1 MFSQEELALIY
12 QSVTLKDDALVQYDE
27 VDALLSQFIINSSG
41 KGIKHWASQTAI
53 TRSKLTIETLEQGV
67 KYVQS

>member
-1 MFSQEELALIY
+1 MRLVKDLIVNSYFLFFQEELALIY

-41 KGIKHWASQTAI
+41 KGI
-53 TRSKLTIETLEQGV
+53 E
-67 KYVQS
+67 Y